1 MAASAGDEFAYAE
14 LRRKF
19 HPLLMEMDRRRVRVH
34 EMGMRNGRL
43 HIRAEAW
50 TDDDVNYVWDEAR
63 AIDQDLVDL
72 DLELSTGRGAEG
84 GEHASDRDIGET
96 LKKSPDEVDRGG
108 DRRTPIE

>member
-1 MAASAGDEFAYAE
+1 MAANAGDEYAYAE

-34 EMGMRNGRL
+34 EMSMRDGRL

-72 DLELSTGRGAEG
+72 DLELTTGRGAEG
-84 GEHASDRDIGET
+84 SEHASGRDISKTTEKPRDDT
-96 LKKSPDEVDRGG
+96 SRAG
-108 DRRTPIE
+108 DRRTPAE